1 MWLGIA
7 ARRAKTVKWQAGDL
21 DDALARVRLF
31 EAACADIERDLPNY
45 RTFSNN
51 KDEVRDRFIFG
62 ALRIWIEA
70 GGDLRTSDDEQGPKG
85 KLVRYVTAAMRPVLA
100 DETPSA
106 GTIRAVARK
115 LAQKLGYV
123 GFERIIDN
131 RNADP
136 ILHRKARVEARAVVS
151 IGLDVTV
158 PDVDDLEPLPMAL
171 GFEGRQANQFAIFGE
186 KASLEDVLLPIA
198 RQKEADLYLPSG
210 EISDTLLYRM
220 AKDAD
225 ADGRP
230 LVVFTLSDCDPAGH
244 QMPVS
249 IARKLQALRDLL
261 FNDLTFEVVPVALT
275 VEQVRELGLPST
287 PLKDTEKRADRWRTS
302 FGIEQT
308 EIDALA
314 TLRPNDL
321 REIVERAFDPYFDRT
336 LASRVSQAQWRW
348 NERAQEAVDDQ
359 IDGERLAMLRE
370 QAAARLSELKDEI
383 AHINRQLQL
392 VASDHFDLPAIRIPE
407 AEVKDDAGKQLLRT
421 MGGSH
426 FGPDRTQS
434 IRHRGRAMNA
444 PVREPHI
451 AFGDP
456 AAVLEE
462 IGRLAWGL
470 QIHAEI
476 IERYAA
482 LGHVEGIAL
491 AAKDARSCLV
501 RLLDLRKELGDDA

>member
-1 MWLGIA
+1 MNVSDQVGTLRTILESARRHAGCGLADLTVLSAQVDPYRLDTRAGHRDGAWLADQLNHAIGSTRRIHWRGLHYAIVAAGNIRKPNGDIYRNDDADWTWLANVAGKA
-7 ARRAKTVKWQAGDL
+7 ARW
-21 DDALARVRLF
+21 
-31 EAACADIERDLPNY
+31 
-45 RTFSNN
+45 
-51 KDEVRDRFIFG
+51 
-62 ALRIWIEA
+62 
-70 GGDLRTSDDEQGPKG
+70 
-85 KLVRYVTAAMRPVLA
+85 
-100 DETPSA
+100 
-106 GTIRAVARK
+106 
-115 LAQKLGYV
+115 LGYV

-407 AEVKDDAGKQLLRT
+407 AEVKDDAPRQALV
-421 MGGSH
+421 S
-426 FGPDRTQS
+426 FED
-434 IRHRGRAMNA
+434 
-444 PVREPHI
+444 
-451 AFGDP
+451 DW
-456 AAVLEE
+456 AAATSAL
-462 IGRLAWGL
+462 
-470 QIHAEI
+470 
-476 IERYAA
+476 IERKAYGTGAA
-482 LGHVEGIAL
+482 P
-491 AAKDARSCLV
+491 
-501 RLLDLRKELGDDA
+501 